1 MRKISFFVLYR
12 GVKMADG
19 IEDVVTEM
27 LTVLL
32 NVEGYELVAVETS
45 GGKRNPTL
53 RLLIHKPGG
62 LSISD
67 CQNVNKVVL
76 PILEV
81 NHIMSK
87 YKHLEIASPGIDR
100 PLITEADFQ
109 RNKGRTVKVETSTS
123 NKQSNDV
130 SGKVIDIKDGILI
143 INQASGE
150 TVHIEFSQILKGHI
164 QLDWQSIE
172 S

>member
-1 MRKISFFVLYR
+1 MSE
-12 GVKMADG
+12 G
-19 IEDVVTEM
+19 IENGVTEM
-27 LTVLL
+27 LTPLL
-32 NVEGYELVAVETS
+32 NIEGYELVAVETS
-45 GGKRNPTL
+45 GGKRNQTL

-81 NHIMSK
+81 NQIMSK

-100 PLITEADFQ
+100 PLNTEADFQ
-109 RNKGRTVKVETSTS
+109 RNKGRTVKVDTYTSD
-123 NKQSNDV
+123 KQHNDV
-130 SGKVIDIKDGILI
+130 IGKVIDIKDGILI
-143 INQASGE
+143 LQQVSGE
-150 TVHIEFSQILKGHI
+150 TVHIEFSQILEGHI

-172 S
+172 E

>member
-1 MRKISFFVLYR
+1 MPE
-12 GVKMADG
+12 G
-19 IEDVVTEM
+19 IENTVTEM
-27 LTVLL
+27 LTPLL
-32 NVEGYELVAVETS
+32 NIEGYELVAVETS
-45 GGKRNPTL
+45 GGKRNQIL

-62 LSISD
+62 LLISD
-67 CQNVNKVVL
+67 CQIVNKTVL

-81 NHIMSK
+81 HQIMSK

-109 RNKGRTVKVETSTS
+109 RNKGKTIKVETYTS
-123 NKQSNDV
+123 NKQVYDV
-130 SGKVIDIKDGILI
+130 IGKVIDIKNGILI
-143 INQASGE
+143 IKQASGK

>member
-1 MRKISFFVLYR
+1 
-12 GVKMADG
+12 MADG

-67 CQNVNKVVL
+67 CQIVNKVVL
-76 PILEV
+76 PVLEV

-150 TVHIEFSQILKGHI
+150 TVNIEFSQILKGHI

>member
-1 MRKISFFVLYR
+1 MSE
-12 GVKMADG
+12 G
-19 IEDVVTEM
+19 IEYGVAEM
-27 LTVLL
+27 LAPVLKI
-32 NVEGYELVAVETS
+32 EGYELVAVETS
-45 GGKRNPTL
+45 GGKRNQTL

-81 NHIMSK
+81 NQIMSK

-100 PLITEADFQ
+100 PLITEADFK
-109 RNKGRTVKVETSTS
+109 RNTGRTVKIDTSTT
-123 NKQSNDV
+123 NKQHNDV
-130 SGKVIDIKDGILI
+130 LGEVIDIKDGILI
-143 INQASGE
+143 IKEASGE
-150 TVHIEFSQILKGHI
+150 TVEIEFSQILQGHI